1 MNRVFTFVLVG
12 LALLACSERA
22 ESRQFGETASA
33 AQVADQISRSRRT
46 AITRAVEIATPAVV
60 SVNVTGVQQVRY
72 RDPFAGLNDPF
83 FEYFFGR
90 NRSRIIEREI
100 HSVGSGFVVSD
111 DGYIVT
117 NHHVV
122 RYATKIVLAFPD
134 GTKRDGRIVGIDEVT
149 DIALIKVESD
159 EPLPHLEL
167 ATNQPPIVGEWVIA
181 LGNPFGLFEASE
193 PSVTVGVVSAVGR
206 DFQPTDQASY
216 RDMIQTD
223 AAINQGNSG
232 GPLVNALG
240 QVIGVNTFIYS
251 RGGGSDGIGFAVP
264 SDKVSRIIEELRI
277 NGEVD
282 RSIYTGLVVKTVSQ
296 RVAMALDLPDT
307 RGVLVDKV
315 DPDSP
320 AEEAGFEPYDVIVA
334 INGDATPD
342 INTARLLL
350 KEFRPGERIELT
362 VVRNGDSE
370 KLSMKLGRQS

>member
-1 MNRVFTFVLVG
+1 
-12 LALLACSERA
+12 
-22 ESRQFGETASA
+22 
-33 AQVADQISRSRRT
+33 
-46 AITRAVEIATPAVV
+46 
-60 SVNVTGVQQVRY
+60 
-72 RDPFAGLNDPF
+72 
-83 FEYFFGR
+83 
-90 NRSRIIEREI
+90 
-100 HSVGSGFVVSD
+100 
-111 DGYIVT
+111 
-117 NHHVV
+117 
-122 RYATKIVLAFPD
+122 
-134 GTKRDGRIVGIDEVT
+134 
-149 DIALIKVESD
+149 
-159 EPLPHLEL
+159 
-167 ATNQPPIVGEWVIA
+167 
-181 LGNPFGLFEASE
+181 
-193 PSVTVGVVSAVGR
+193 
-206 DFQPTDQASY
+206 
-216 RDMIQTD
+216 MIQTD

-264 SDKVSRIIEELRI
+264 SEKVSRIIEELRI

-370 KLSMKLGRQS
+370 RLSMKLGRQS